1 MENATGAIQKRAAGR
16 VTMETLREMRAAGRP
31 IAMLTCYDFATAQA
45 LQSAGVPMLLVGDS
59 AANTMLGLS
68 TTRDI
73 PPEFLVTIT
82 AAVRRAAPKVFLL
95 ADMPYRSS
103 GDVAT
108 AVRLAQRFVLETGAD
123 AVKVEVVGADLPLVA
138 ALVEAQV
145 PVCAHLGLLPQR
157 VMTPDGYR
165 AQGRTKA
172 EAAVI
177 VRDAVAFAAAG
188 AQLILLE
195 AVPDLLTREVIAKTG
210 VPVLGCGA
218 GHSAHGHVIVLHDM
232 LGYSAKPPRFAEVFG
247 DAAGALKAAAE
258 KYVAAVGDRSYPAEK
273 HEYRMKSE

>member
-1 MENATGAIQKRAAGR
+1 MENPTGTAQKRSSGR
-16 VTMETLREMRAAGRP
+16 ITMETLRDMRAAGRP
-31 IAMLTCYDFATAQA
+31 IAMLTCYDFATAHVLQA
-45 LQSAGVPMLLVGDS
+45 AGVPLLLVGDS
-59 AANTMLGLS
+59 AANTMLGLT

-73 PPEFLVTIT
+73 PPDFLVTIT
-82 AAVRRAAPKVFLL
+82 AAVRRGAPKVFLL

-103 GDVAT
+103 GDIPT

-123 AVKVEVVGADLPLVA
+123 AVKVEVVGVDLPLVA
-138 ALVEAQV
+138 ALVEAKV

-165 AQGRTKA
+165 AQGRTKS

-177 VRDAVAFAAAG
+177 VRDALAFAAAG

-195 AVPDLLTREVIAKTG
+195 AVPDAVTQEIIARTNI
-210 VPVLGCGA
+210 PVLGCGA

-232 LGYSAKPPRFAEVFG
+232 LGYSPKPPRFAEVYG
-247 DAAGALKAAAE
+247 DVAGALKSAAE
-258 KYVAAVGDRSYPAEK
+258 KYVAAVETRAYPADK